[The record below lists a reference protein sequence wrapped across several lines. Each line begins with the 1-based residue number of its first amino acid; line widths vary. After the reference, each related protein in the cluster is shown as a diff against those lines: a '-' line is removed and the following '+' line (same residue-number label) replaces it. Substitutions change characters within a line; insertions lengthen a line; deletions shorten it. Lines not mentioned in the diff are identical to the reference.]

1 MVWLLAPGKESRERE
16 RDRERAEA
24 AASSPFVS
32 DSLGAG
38 IMWGGRR
45 ERDGGAKEWG
55 ER

>member
-1 MVWLLAPGKESRERE
+1 MVACTGERKQGAREK
-16 RDRERAEA
+16 DRERAEA